1 MLGGRGGRGLCGIA
15 MGPVWGMLALC
26 VSGTLC
32 PLGCSLLPLLT
43 WPSLACPLLALPET
57 PFSIQ
62 PCIMKA
68 FAGGL

>member
-1 MLGGRGGRGLCGIA
+1 MA

-32 PLGCSLLPLLT
+32 SLWCSLPPLLM
-43 WPSLACPLLALPET
+43 WPSLAWPLLVEK
-57 PFSIQ
+57 PFSVH
-62 PCIMKA
+62 PCSMKA